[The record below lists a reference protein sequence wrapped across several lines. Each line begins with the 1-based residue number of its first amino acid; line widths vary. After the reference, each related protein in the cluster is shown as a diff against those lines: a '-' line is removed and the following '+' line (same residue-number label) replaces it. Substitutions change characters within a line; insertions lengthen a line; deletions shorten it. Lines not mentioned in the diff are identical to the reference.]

1 MNIGII
7 INSHS
12 GNTTSVAQRLKEK
25 LSSAGH
31 TVEIEEIIPAG
42 DIVPRKNNIALKTRP
57 ELDKYEALI
66 FGAPVNAF
74 ALSSAMATFLT
85 ELSSLGNKKAA
96 CFVTKALPFRWTGGN
111 KAIATMK
118 KLCESK
124 GAAILDT
131 EIINWGNKSRREIL
145 IAEMVNRFIGLF
157 N

>member
-12 GNTTSVAQRLKEK
+12 GNTNSVAQQLKEK
-25 LSSAGH
+25 FSAAGH
-31 TVEIEEIIPAG
+31 TAEIEEIIPAG
-42 DIVPRKNNIALKTRP
+42 DIVPRKNNISLKTRP
-57 ELDKYEALI
+57 ELDKYEALV

-85 ELSSLGNKKAA
+85 ELTSLANKKIA

-111 KAIATMK
+111 QAMATMK

-124 GAAILDT
+124 GATVLDT
-131 EIINWGNKSRREIL
+131 EIINWGNKSRREKL
-145 IAEMVNRFIGLF
+145 IADMVERFSKLF
-157 N
+157 